1 MSIIDFIY
9 NFINRNNENYY
20 IEKIKQSNKIPQH
33 IAFIM
38 DGNGRWALKQHK
50 QRSYGHQ
57 HATKYVIDIIKGCH
71 EIGVKYMSFFL
82 FSFENWKRP
91 EKEIDTIFKTICD
104 FIDNNI
110 SECIAQKICVRI
122 LGDICQLPKTL
133 YEKLVNL
140 VEKTKNF
147 TNIYVN
153 LCINY
158 SGKWDILYSIK
169 NLINKGIYNLSNIKI
184 TDLDNFF
191 RSTNPDPDVI
201 IRTGGDQRLSNFFL
215 WQASYSELFF
225 EKKQWPDF
233 NSIDLYKILLKYQDR
248 KRRYGGLVDY

>member
-1 MSIIDFIY
+1 MSIIDLIH

-20 IEKIKQSNKIPQH
+20 IEKIKQSDKIPQH

-38 DGNGRWALKQHK
+38 DGNGRWALKQHQ
-50 QRSYGHQ
+50 QRTYGHRN
-57 HATKYVIDIIKGCH
+57 ATKYVIDIVKGCYK
-71 EIGVKYMSFFL
+71 IGIKYMSFFV
-82 FSFENWKRP
+82 FSTENWKRP
-91 EKEIDTIFKTICD
+91 ADEVNTIFKIICD

-110 SECIAQKICVRI
+110 NECIAQKICVRI
-122 LGDICQLPKTL
+122 LGEIGQLPKIL
-133 YEKLVNL
+133 YEKLMIL

-147 TNIYVN
+147 TNVYVN

-158 SGKWDILYSIK
+158 SGKWDIISSIK
-169 NLINKGIYNLSNIKI
+169 NLINKGINNLSDIKI

-191 RSTNPDPDVI
+191 RSNSPDPDII

-233 NSIDLYKILLKYQDR
+233 NNIDLYKILLEYQNR
-248 KRRYGGLVDY
+248 KRRYGGLVNY